1 MTKSKGLG
9 DSVEKVLKA
18 TGIDKVAKKVLGD
31 DCGCQDRK
39 NALNK
44 LFPYKN
50 VRQFT
55 EDEMSIYES
64 VLPRIKSTIKR
75 EDQAILVKL
84 YNKVFNA
91 NKKPSSCGSCV
102 KTTLAQLE
110 KVYKNS
116 CKVWNELYL
125 YIEKRNERSEK
136 AFIQRIINQ
145 LKNIE
150 VKEDEKR

>member
-9 DSVEKVLKA
+9 DSIEKVLKK

-31 DCGCQDRK
+31 DCGCEERK
-39 NALNK
+39 QALNK
-44 LFPYKN
+44 MFPYAK

-64 VLPRIKSTIKR
+64 VLPRIKGSISGADQST
-75 EDQAILVKL
+75 LVKL

-102 KTTLAQLE
+102 QQTVAKLA
-110 KVYKNS
+110 KVYVNS
-116 CKVWNELYL
+116 CKVN
-125 YIEKRNERSEK
+125 N
-136 AFIQRIINQ
+136 
-145 LKNIE
+145 
-150 VKEDEKR
+150 DESDI